1 MHVLTHFAVPLI
13 SQASSLIPLKK
24 TIKKNEVVKLTE
36 WVSHTFVEN
45 KYRKIQATSY

>member
-13 SQASSLIPLKK
+13 SQASSLI
-24 TIKKNEVVKLTE
+24 
-36 WVSHTFVEN
+36 SHTFVEN